1 MTRNGC
7 LGEGGNHNC
16 GVLIIRAVLATL
28 HIQRGGVVGGCNT
41 NGLPPVLPFRIGGA
55 FLEMTCQSLHHL
67 PHDHYI
73 DQHLPQ
79 MLHDLHFHPAKGYIE
94 SILLIHVNR
103 QKHQNVET
111 TT

>member
-7 LGEGGNHNC
+7 HGEGGNRNC

-28 HIQRGGVVGGCNT
+28 HIQRGDVVGGGNT

-55 FLEMTCQSLHHL
+55 FLEMTCHSLHHL

-73 DQHLPQ
+73 DQNLPQ
-79 MLHDLHFHPAKGYIE
+79 MLHDLHFHPAKGYIDTC
-94 SILLIHVNR
+94 
-103 QKHQNVET
+103 QKHQNEET